1 MKMKLSTKIV
11 SGFLAV
17 SLVSLI
23 IGIICTIKINSMA
36 AADTAMYEL
45 NTRPL
50 GNIGEA
56 STQFQTMRGLLK
68 DMFIG
73 KFLTNRDISNYTIK
87 IKEIDGLVQ
96 EELRKFEQSTRAEGM
111 QGAMES
117 LKSVL
122 GQYYPI
128 RDKVLNLV
136 MDGKK
141 DEALFVLNGEGV
153 AISRQAEAA
162 IKKLFE
168 LKIGKA
174 GERAGDNA
182 IVAHE
187 AVRFAWIAS
196 GIGTLFA
203 LVLGVCLAMMITR
216 PIDRIVRGLSEASCQ
231 VAAAS
236 EQLAGSSQQL
246 AEGAS
251 EQAASI
257 EETSSSL
264 EEMSSMTKQNAD
276 HANQANLLMSKTGK
290 VVGEANTS
298 MSQLTSSMGEISTAS
313 EETFKIIKTIDEIAF
328 QTNLLALNAA
338 VEAARAGDAGAGF
351 AVVADE
357 VRNLAMRAAEAA
369 RNTACLIEG
378 TVKKIEEGSEVVEK
392 TGAGF
397 ANVSENAARM
407 GELVAEITA
416 ASTEQSQGIEQIN
429 KAVSEMDRIVQQ
441 NAANAEESASAAEEM
456 NAQAEQMK
464 RYVSELTDLV
474 GGNEGGVVK
483 DRKGAVSGIWS
494 GRPQRPLSLQEA

>member
-17 SLVSLI
+17 SLVSLV
-23 IGIICTIKINSMA
+23 IGIISTIKIGGIA
-36 AADTAMYEL
+36 EADTAMYQL
-45 NTRPL
+45 NTKPL

-73 KFLTNRDISNYTIK
+73 KFLLDRDVSNYTVRIR
-87 IKEIDGLVQ
+87 EIDRAVQ
-96 EELRKFEQSTRAEGM
+96 EELNQFEQSTLSEGR
-111 QGAMES
+111 QSALES
-117 LKSVL
+117 LKAVL
-122 GQYYPI
+122 AQYYPV
-128 RDKVLNLV
+128 RDRVVSLV
-136 MDGKK
+136 MDGKR

-153 AISRQAEAA
+153 VISKQAEAA
-162 IKKLFE
+162 IRKLFE
-168 LKIGKA
+168 IKISSA
-174 GERAGDNA
+174 GERARHNA
-182 IVAHE
+182 VAAHG
-187 AVRFAWIAS
+187 AILFSWVAS

-203 LVLGVCLAMMITR
+203 LVIGVCLALSITR
-216 PIDRIVRGLSEASCQ
+216 PINRIVRGLSEASCQ

-236 EQLAGSSQQL
+236 GQLAGSSQQL

-264 EEMSSMTKQNAD
+264 EEMSSMTRQNAD

-298 MSQLTSSMGEISTAS
+298 MCQLTASMKDISTAS

-378 TVKKIEEGSEVVEK
+378 TVKKIGEGSDVVQK
-392 TGAGF
+392 TGAEF
-397 ANVSENAARM
+397 SNVSENSARM

-416 ASTEQSQGIEQIN
+416 ASNEQSQGIEQIN

-464 RYVSELTDLV
+464 RYVHELNALI
-474 GGNEGGVVK
+474 GGREGAIMKEQEPTGV
-483 DRKGAVSGIWS
+483 DIWRGA
-494 GRPQRPLSLQEA
+494 RQRHLSPREV